1 MTRTRAG
8 SRLGIATGLLPSLV
22 LRAWLCCG
30 TGVLVICQPSR
41 AQAFPDQNSDSDSV
55 GAANRPKAHDNLIL
69 RDLPKR
75 VMEDQGQFLLSP
87 SRLKKRDFAWLIP
100 LGTLSGL
107 LIASD
112 QYTMNAHIKTNAA
125 AIQSSTR
132 TSNAAL
138 ASLGG
143 IPAAMYLLGKARY
156 DSHLHEGSV
165 LAFESAADSLI
176 VGEVL
181 KLSLARERPSVD
193 GAAGRFFRSA
203 WSEGAFPSNHALVS
217 MSMASAIAHRY
228 PGWLT
233 QATVYS
239 LAAVASLPRIT
250 AEKHFPSDVFVGA
263 ALGWLIGRDVFNRR
277 HHEWQPILPFLA
289 PGNSGASSVTTAKA
303 NSGNATTSPI
313 YVPEK
318 EGTPPARG
326 PILVPMDSW
335 INAALTRLAALG
347 YVPDQAAG
355 TRPWSRNECIRQ
367 VDEAVGLLDRRHA
380 LASSSELEE
389 GARLIAALRR
399 EFAGD
404 HDFTRF
410 VEVESVYTRYLGI
423 SGRPLVDGYNFGQT
437 MINDYGRRVAEGS
450 NLISGFSAQAVSGRF
465 SFYLRG
471 EYQHAGAVDDAAA
484 RLKSE
489 VGQLQPVL
497 TGTGQSLNGF
507 RPIEMY
513 AGAQFGQWS
522 LTVGKQELWW
532 GPGEWAPLVQH

>member
-1 MTRTRAG
+1 
-8 SRLGIATGLLPSLV
+8 
-22 LRAWLCCG
+22 
-30 TGVLVICQPSR
+30 
-41 AQAFPDQNSDSDSV
+41 
-55 GAANRPKAHDNLIL
+55 
-69 RDLPKR
+69 
-75 VMEDQGQFLLSP
+75 
-87 SRLKKRDFAWLIP
+87 
-100 LGTLSGL
+100 
-107 LIASD
+107 
-112 QYTMNAHIKTNAA
+112 
-125 AIQSSTR
+125 
-132 TSNAAL
+132 
-138 ASLGG
+138 
-143 IPAAMYLLGKARY
+143 
-156 DSHLHEGSV
+156 
-165 LAFESAADSLI
+165 
-176 VGEVL
+176 
-181 KLSLARERPSVD
+181 
-193 GAAGRFFRSA
+193 
-203 WSEGAFPSNHALVS
+203 
-217 MSMASAIAHRY
+217 
-228 PGWLT
+228 
-233 QATVYS
+233 
-239 LAAVASLPRIT
+239 
-250 AEKHFPSDVFVGA
+250 
-263 ALGWLIGRDVFNRR
+263 
-277 HHEWQPILPFLA
+277 
-289 PGNSGASSVTTAKA
+289 
-303 NSGNATTSPI
+303 
-313 YVPEK
+313 
-318 EGTPPARG
+318 
-326 PILVPMDSW
+326 MDSW

-532 GPGEWAPLVQH
+532 GPGESGPLSFSTDAEPFYFFRFTRSTPYTLPGVLRRLGSIRLDFMGGKLSGHEVPARPLINGQKISWNLPIGLEVGFTRWSLFDGAGTHAFTAGSVLRNFFANGATYGSGIDPGDRKSGFDFRWHLPGIARWITIYSDFYADDEPLPITSFRRSAFNPGIYLSQLPGLRKWDLRAELASTRVGDDDQGGHFLYWNNVYHDANTNNGNLLGSWVGRDGRGLFLQSRFWLSADSRLEFTYRQNRIGPAFLPGGGTQDDGSMNYSFRLRPDVRLSLAAQYERYYIPVLGGPRHDVLLSIQTTYQPKLKPLHE